1 MLQLRKGGEMETLY
15 TMPEVAE
22 ILKVT
27 LQTVRNFIERGEL
40 VATRLGGAVRI
51 AESDLKAFIEK
62 GKK

>member
-1 MLQLRKGGEMETLY
+1 METLY